1 MEESRFQRENR
12 KVRNYAINYG
22 MSEQQIKDLVR
33 RRKGRVPPAEYLW
46 PDSFPP
52 HYRNTRIQP
61 IPFGELRGTIEN

>member
-12 KVRNYAINYG
+12 KVRNYAITYG
-22 MSEQQIKDLVR
+22 MSTQRLKDIL
-33 RRKGRVPPAEYLW
+33 RKGRVPPAEYLW

>member
-1 MEESRFQRENR
+1 
-12 KVRNYAINYG
+12 

-46 PDSFPP
+46 PDSFLP